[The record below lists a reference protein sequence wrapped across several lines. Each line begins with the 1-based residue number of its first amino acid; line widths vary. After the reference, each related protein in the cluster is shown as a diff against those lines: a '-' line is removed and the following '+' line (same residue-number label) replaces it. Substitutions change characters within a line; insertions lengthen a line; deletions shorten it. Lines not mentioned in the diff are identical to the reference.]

1 MDHPRSKL
9 PAVLAILFCIALLGG
24 VGVLLWKTLPEKQ
37 QPQQAET
44 IQTDSV
50 FSSEQTAVEPE
61 REAPYEGE
69 LPEQAEA
76 AQPEQPD
83 SEQPSEPAADPAAPD
98 DTPVTDAQKTAQA
111 TLASMTEDEKLWQL
125 FFVTPEAITNVNT
138 ATVAGEAT
146 KNALAQYPVGGI
158 VYFAKNLEDRA
169 QAAALLAN
177 TQSYAKIPLFL
188 GVDEEGGTV
197 SRIGANEA
205 LGGTK
210 VADMRSFGQSAD
222 PAQVYAAGQTLAA
235 NLTGLGFNLDFAP
248 DCDVVSGVDSVIGSR
263 SFGSDPELCASLAG
277 VIDADTGEEV
287 LFGDDFT
294 VDDIIWTGP
303 QPTLREEGARAGVA
317 DCRPLAALA
326 DYLAAAI
333 RLGRRIH
340 YLPPYRGETKLQL
353 SALLGIAPALLHD
366 YKSVDLMFAV
376 AEMREVKSA
385 EEVAQMEDAF
395 HIGYAMHTTA
405 MRMCRA
411 GVVEREIAGAIEGV
425 AKSMGLGVSFPSIV
439 SQHGETLH
447 NLNSEGVL
455 ADGRLL
461 LVDAGGENRMNY
473 CSDHTRT
480 YPVSGRFTAQQREIY
495 DIVLACH
502 DHIAR
507 IVRPGMMYMQEV
519 HLEAYRKLAE
529 GLVGVGL
536 LKGSAD
542 DAVAAGAMYL
552 FMPHGLGHGLG
563 MDVHDCENIG
573 ERSFDY
579 SLVAERAAQSATC
592 LHRATW
598 RLRPGTILSDEPG
611 IYFIPALVDKCEAEG
626 KFRGIVDYDLL
637 RSRYL
642 DFGGIRIEDDLLVTD
657 TGCRILGDRTIPVTV
672 EELEAVVGR

>member
-1 MDHPRSKL
+1 MFS
-9 PAVLAILFCIALLGG
+9 A
-24 VGVLLWKTLPEKQ
+24 KTY
-37 QPQQAET
+37 
-44 IQTDSV
+44 
-50 FSSEQTAVEPE
+50 TA
-61 REAPYEGE
+61 RRHE
-69 LPEQAEA
+69 LR
-76 AQPEQPD
+76 
-83 SEQPSEPAADPAAPD
+83 
-98 DTPVTDAQKTAQA
+98 
-111 TLASMTEDEKLWQL
+111 
-125 FFVTPEAITNVNT
+125 
-138 ATVAGEAT
+138 T
-146 KNALAQYPVGGI
+146 K
-158 VYFAKNLEDRA
+158 
-169 QAAALLAN
+169 
-177 TQSYAKIPLFL
+177 
-188 GVDEEGGTV
+188 
-197 SRIGANEA
+197 
-205 LGGTK
+205 
-210 VADMRSFGQSAD
+210 
-222 PAQVYAAGQTLAA
+222 
-235 NLTGLGFNLDFAP
+235 
-248 DCDVVSGVDSVIGSR
+248 IGSGIILLPGNPLTPNNYPNNAYYFR
-263 SFGSDPELCASLAG
+263 QDSTFRYYFGLNVPSVVGL
-277 VIDADTGEEV
+277 IDADSGEEA
-287 LFGDDFT
+287 LYGDDFT
-294 VDDIIWTGP
+294 VEDIIWTGP
-303 QPTLREEGARAGVA
+303 QPTLRELGAGVGVTA
-317 DCRPLAALA
+317 TFPMAELEGRLRR
-326 DYLAAAI
+326 AI
-333 RLGRRIH
+333 ALGRRIH

-353 SALLGIAPALLHD
+353 SALLGIKPALLHD
-366 YKSVDLMFAV
+366 YKSVELMFAV
-376 AEMREVKSA
+376 AEMREKKSA
-385 EEVAQMEDAF
+385 EEIEAMERAF
-395 HIGYAMHTTA
+395 GIGYEMHTLA

-425 AKSMGLGVSFPSIV
+425 AKSKGQGVSFPSIV

-461 LVDAGGENRMNY
+461 LVDAGGENLMNY

-672 EELEAVVGR
+672 EELEDVVGR